1 MNGNDATW
9 SSYIGFYDQHPLSFR
24 FDPGPGVPFQI
35 CAGWCKAVPESDLV
49 VESLGCIPALITLL
63 T

>member
-1 MNGNDATW
+1 MVST
-9 SSYIGFYDQHPLSFR
+9 HKLLSFR